1 MVSCINRPMGR
12 NILLGVIAII
22 VISLSFITSCK
33 KKRSPEDVLRSNIC
47 EAGKLYL
54 AKDAIDPT
62 IVQNIDTFIINHIDT
77 VSSLGYAI
85 LMKEALTSMQV
96 NFEYEYKEAVFE
108 DSKVTMMEI
117 ELSMTEIDY
126 MLEYFDMLLNNGN
139 LHQDDVL
146 LLWIDAQFVSQGQ
159 SHNFDYLTNPDGTL
173 HELDPFD
180 NNLLDKE
187 FAAE

>member
-1 MVSCINRPMGR
+1 MVSYINRPRWR
-12 NILLGVIAII
+12 NPLLGGIAIL

-33 KKRSPEDVLRSNIC
+33 KKSSPEDVLMNNIR

-54 AKDAIDPT
+54 TKDAIDPT
-62 IVQNIDTFIINHIDT
+62 IVQNIDTVNHIDT

-85 LMKEALTSMQV
+85 LMKEALTSMQA

-108 DSKVTMMEI
+108 DNNIAIREI
-117 ELSMTEIDY
+117 ELSMTEIEY
-126 MLEYFDMLLNNGN
+126 MLEYFDMLLNNGD
-139 LHQDDVL
+139 LHQDNVL
-146 LLWIDAQFVSQGQ
+146 LLWISAQFVSQGQ